1 MTPCLRFRS
10 LPAGSFLPTIDKTFH
25 ILSVGISTVADGFN
39 AVAVGIEQEGS
50 IIVGVIVAQAGCA
63 EVEAA
68 VGQAGSPKCLHGGA
82 RRRLEAVVAARR
94 IVRSGTEAH

>member
-1 MTPCLRFRS
+1 MANC
-10 LPAGSFLPTIDKTFH
+10 
-25 ILSVGISTVADGFN
+25 FN

-63 EVEAA
+63 QVEAA
-68 VGQAGSPKCLHGGA
+68 MGQAGSPKCLHGGA
-82 RRRLEAVVAARR
+82 RRRLEAIMATRR